1 MAIWLYIKIR
11 KQTIKNTMT
20 RRSKLVF
27 KVSRHLDIKCRL
39 IEDQEKKMTEE
50 LLQGHTT
57 SRKNKSRRPKTQTKR
72 KNANLS
78 ASRHSSEIEKITQ
91 TNHTTAGKKKDA
103 VTGSQ
108 GTCAITEQVSSTQT
122 ITANPVTQTRTADG
136 CP

>member
-72 KNANLS
+72 KNA
-78 ASRHSSEIEKITQ
+78 K
-91 TNHTTAGKKKDA
+91 
-103 VTGSQ
+103 
-108 GTCAITEQVSSTQT
+108 
-122 ITANPVTQTRTADG
+122 
-136 CP
+136 